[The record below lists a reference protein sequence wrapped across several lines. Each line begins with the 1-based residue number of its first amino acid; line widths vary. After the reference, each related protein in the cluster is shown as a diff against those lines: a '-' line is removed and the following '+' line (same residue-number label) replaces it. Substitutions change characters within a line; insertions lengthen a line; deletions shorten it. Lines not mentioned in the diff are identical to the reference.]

1 MVAQDV
7 TVSAFFTTQTQG
19 FGRWVRMQERRY
31 LLHVGA
37 LGSPSGGGAYYHR
50 ALELL
55 DSERRRK
62 AMRQKEGMPRAASVG
77 AGLLLQLA
85 IQRQSKPLEKKESA
99 ITLVC
104 LEELLDLLQEPVE
117 LSYRYGE
124 NGKPYLKGEALY
136 FNLSHS
142 GEYVLCALSGEEI
155 GADIQKHQVS
165 PKEALVKRFFSEQ
178 EQELFANCK
187 TSTESEEL
195 FYRLW
200 TRKEAYAKLTG
211 QGLAAI
217 VSRDVY
223 GPEEL
228 HWEEYIE
235 PEGYHICVC
244 RYKEKWRAQ

>member
-1 MVAQDV
+1 M
-7 TVSAFFTTQTQG
+7 
-19 FGRWVRMQERRY
+19 VRMQERRY

-37 LGSPSGGGAYYHR
+37 LGSPSGGEAYYHR

-55 DSERRRK
+55 DSERRSK
-62 AMRQKEGMPRAASVG
+62 VMRQREGIPRAASVG

-85 IQRQSKPLEKKESA
+85 MQSQPSGEQEPALPGIAPETTRGKGFG
-99 ITLVC
+99 ITLVS

-124 NGKPYLKGEALY
+124 NGKPYLQGNPLY

-155 GADIQKHQVS
+155 GADIQKHQAS

-178 EQELFANCK
+178 EQEMFANCK
-187 TSTESEEL
+187 TCPESEEM

-217 VSRDVY
+217 VSGDVY

-228 HWEEYIE
+228 HSREELQWEEYSQ

-244 RYKEKWRAQ
+244 RYKEKERI